1 MRDVHIGPLPHTING
16 ISIYLYR
23 LSKRDKS
30 SQFIDR
36 NKINKFKQ
44 FLIWLLKQSFNY
56 PIKKQYIYHH
66 LSLNQKLLLNFISWI
81 YLYKHLKY
89 RYIIIR

>member
-1 MRDVHIGPLPHTING
+1 MRDVHIGPLHPTING

-30 SQFIDR
+30 SKFIDW

-44 FLIWLLKQSFNY
+44 FLIWLLKQSFNH
-56 PIKKQYIYHH
+56 QTF
-66 LSLNQKLLLNFISWI
+66 NFCSF
-81 YLYKHLKY
+81 
-89 RYIIIR
+89 